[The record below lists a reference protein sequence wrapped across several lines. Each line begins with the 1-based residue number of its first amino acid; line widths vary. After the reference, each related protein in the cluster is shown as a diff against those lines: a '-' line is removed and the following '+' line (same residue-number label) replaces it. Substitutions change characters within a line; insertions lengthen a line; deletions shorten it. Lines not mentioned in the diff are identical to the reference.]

1 MCELHNK
8 LTDGQPWRYEV
19 GEKNFQYMVQPIFTS
34 LPPTTTHHP
43 PPSQKICF
51 KRIKRRGWYKIS
63 DSTKTNNESE
73 VSKTKSVPRGD
84 GNGYACR
91 GSDKEEEWLLM
102 AEGRRGGFGVR
113 CRDRRRDWL
122 GEWIAVKL
130 MYIVKTLTDEHL
142 AFLSC
147 LHHLPKVNSIP
158 YFW

>member
-1 MCELHNK
+1 MWKLHNE

-34 LPPTTTHHP
+34 LPPTHP
-43 PPSQKICF
+43 PPPSKKNCF

-73 VSKTKSVPRGD
+73 VSKTKSAPRGD

-91 GSDKEEEWLLM
+91 GSDKEEEWLLWPK
-102 AEGRRGGFGVR
+102 AEEV
-113 CRDRRRDWL
+113 DLVWDVVTDVETDWVSESL
-122 GEWIAVKL
+122 WSWC
-130 MYIVKTLTDEHL
+130 IVKTLTDEHL

-147 LHHLPKVNSIP
+147 LHHLPKANSIP